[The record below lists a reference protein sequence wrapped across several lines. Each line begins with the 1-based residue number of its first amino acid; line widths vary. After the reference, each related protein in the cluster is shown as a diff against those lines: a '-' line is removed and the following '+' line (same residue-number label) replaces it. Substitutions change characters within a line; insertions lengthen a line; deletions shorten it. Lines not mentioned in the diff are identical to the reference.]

1 MVRRAALDIRR
12 HRPTTFLLTLV
23 DTRKVEAVEML
34 RGWADANAQVM
45 RSIVRELTAIERSF
59 GHGIS
64 RCLGDYGDVFDELVT
79 AGIDREAV
87 RA

>member
-1 MVRRAALDIRR
+1 VVRLATLDITQ

-23 DTRKVEAVEML
+23 DTRKVEAVEMSS
-34 RGWADANAQVM
+34 GSADANARVL
-45 RSIVRELTAIERSF
+45 RRIVRELTAIERAF

-64 RCLGDYGDVFDELVT
+64 RFLGDHGGVFDELVT
-79 AGIDREAV
+79 AGIDREGV

>member
-1 MVRRAALDIRR
+1 VL
-12 HRPTTFLLTLV
+12 
-23 DTRKVEAVEML
+23 
-34 RGWADANAQVM
+34 
-45 RSIVRELTAIERSF
+45 RSIVRELTAIEHAF

-79 AGIDREAV
+79 AGIEREGV